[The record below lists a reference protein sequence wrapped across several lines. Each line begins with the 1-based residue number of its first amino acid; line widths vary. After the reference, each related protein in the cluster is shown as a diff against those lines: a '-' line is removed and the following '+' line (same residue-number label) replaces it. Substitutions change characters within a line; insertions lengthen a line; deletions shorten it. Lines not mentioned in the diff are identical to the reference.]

1 MVCPFFACQVWR
13 VTVSNNWDV
22 LLYLYE
28 TCNYNYET
36 QRTTP
41 TLQIIIRISAKTTL
55 QILGQ
60 RQIEPSK

>member
-1 MVCPFFACQVWR
+1 MECQFSACQVWC

-22 LLYLYE
+22 PLYLYE

-36 QRTTP
+36 QRATP
-41 TLQIIIRISAKTTL
+41 TLQIIMRMSAKTAL